1 MLVIPEASPLVAT
14 LVGHDP
20 GSDTFGVGIMQINI
34 LSLDIVQSEAFT
46 LKGAKLG
53 KGTWETEMQGEMI
66 GRIWGIEQE
75 LYEIYRRYEPWL
87 IGSEVPFI
95 GRFPQA
101 GIVLTRVMS
110 SIHHAIRRY
119 DPWKVLH
126 KYEPGV
132 VKNAVGADGRVKKDP
147 VREGILKLK
156 PVLHYC
162 GETPLEALDE
172 HSIDSLAVCMAMLL
186 ELREE
191 AGLL

>member
-1 MLVIPEASPLVAT
+1 MLVIPDTSPLTAT
-14 LVGHDP
+14 LIGHDP

-34 LSLDIVQSEAFT
+34 LSLAIERSEAFT
-46 LKGAKLG
+46 LKGKKLG
-53 KGTWETEMQGEMI
+53 RGSWETELQGDMI

-75 LYEIYRRYEPWL
+75 LYEIYCRYEPWL

-119 DPWKVLH
+119 DPWKALH

-147 VREGILKLK
+147 VREGVLRLA
-156 PVLHYC
+156 PVLHYS
-162 GETPLEALDE
+162 GDTPLEELDE

-186 ELREE
+186 ELRQE
-191 AGLL
+191 AGL

>member
-1 MLVIPEASPLVAT
+1 MLVIPDTSPLVAT
-14 LVGHDP
+14 LIGHDP
-20 GSDTFGVGIMQINI
+20 GSDTFGVGIMQFDI
-34 LSLDIVQSEAFT
+34 LRLEAVSTEAFT
-46 LKGAKLG
+46 LKGARLG
-53 KGTWETEMQGEMI
+53 RGSWETEMQGEMI

-132 VKNAVGADGRVKKDP
+132 VKNAVGADGRSKKDP
-147 VREGILKLK
+147 VREGILKMASA
-156 PVLHYC
+156 LHYC
-162 GETPLEALDE
+162 GDTPLEELDE
-172 HSIDSLAVCMAMLL
+172 HSIDSLAVCVAMLQ
-186 ELREE
+186 ELRTE
-191 AGLL
+191 AGL